1 MNAIL
6 TSIRKGLR
14 KPRLWAVLLVW
25 GVSLMYL
32 LFQGGKTSSMLF
44 AMCSLVLV
52 YLLLGG
58 YSGVSRAVGRR
69 ELTLHDERFDVVHAG
84 EKINVKLNIHI
95 PGFLPFPYI
104 IVREVLK
111 RHNGQSWSF
120 EESVIPSFR
129 GKAQLVFKTPEL
141 ERGRYDFMD
150 SECVSE
156 DIFGLLEH
164 KGAIHAPGQ
173 FIVLPRTVFI
183 PYWELFDRHS
193 RFAGPQ
199 TALSS
204 SRRETTQ
211 INGVRDYVYG
221 DRITRIHWNATAR
234 TGTWKSKE
242 FEHESVPKTMIVLDA
257 LKANYSSDEQFEL
270 AVSTVSSLLEYGI
283 RERIGIG
290 LCTLASR
297 SQVFTPSE
305 SSLERQKM
313 QHHLVDL
320 NADGV
325 GKLLPMLESASS
337 LFPRGAYFVLVSPT
351 RGQSVMELFRWADT
365 RGMSPSHVHI
375 LLTNGNPAKD
385 WSSVLRARGI
395 RGCTVSSLEEL
406 PNAIGRGSV

>member
-1 MNAIL
+1 MSSIL
-6 TSIRKGLR
+6 TSIRRGLS
-14 KPRLWAVLLVW
+14 KPKLWAVLVVW

-44 AMCSLVLV
+44 AMCSLLMV
-52 YLLLGG
+52 YLILGG
-58 YSGVSRAVGRR
+58 YSGVSSAVGRR
-69 ELTLHDERFDVVHAG
+69 QLTLNEERFDVLHAG
-84 EKINVKLNIHI
+84 DQINVKLSIHI
-95 PGFLPFPYI
+95 PGFIPFPYI
-104 IVREVLK
+104 IVREILK

-129 GKAQLVFKTPEL
+129 GKAHLMFKTPPL
-141 ERGRYDFMD
+141 ERGRYHFIE

-164 KGAIHAPGQ
+164 KGSIHAPGQ
-173 FIVLPRTVFI
+173 FRVLPRTVFI
-183 PYWELFDRHS
+183 PYWQLFDRNS
-193 RFAGPQ
+193 RLAGPQ

-257 LKANYSSDEQFEL
+257 TAAHYSTAAQFEL
-270 AVSTVSSLLEYGI
+270 AISAVSSLLEYGN

-290 LCTLASR
+290 LCTLGSR
-297 SQVFTPSE
+297 AHVFVPSE
-305 SSLERQKM
+305 IVLERQKM
-313 QHHLVDL
+313 QHHLVDMDP
-320 NADGV
+320 DGV
-325 GKLLPMLESASS
+325 GKLLPKLESATR
-337 LFPRGAYFVLVSPT
+337 LFPQGAYFVLVSPT
-351 RGQSVMELFRWADT
+351 SGQSVLELFRWADT
-365 RGMSPSHVHI
+365 RGMTPSHLHI
-375 LLTNGNPAKD
+375 LNSTGNPEKD
-385 WSSVLRARGI
+385 WASVLRARGI
-395 RGCTVSSLEEL
+395 HGCVVSSLEDL